1 MFDLIWDPKEVG
13 KILRQAVAGTG
24 KKISLELGGK
34 LNVMS
39 KHIIRVTLNTEFVTL
54 WFVRFSTSGA
64 QNF

>member
-1 MFDLIWDPKEVG
+1 MG

-34 LNVMS
+34 LNVVS

-54 WFVRFSTSGA
+54 WFV
-64 QNF
+64 